1 MKAAVIEICW
11 SSPVM
16 RRKEKVLH
24 NKWASNTPTS
34 GVTVAAAQPNET
46 VMRVGSSAPL
56 SLQAAICLHFIL
68 LTFLCCSKRWRN
80 TMEEHFL
87 HLFPQVVVIFCCLCS
102 VCVFKE
108 NSRERDL
115 RFLCQLVGMRQQRN
129 AVQKGSKVKKSER
142 TLPYRGAMVSAWA
155 SWGERRRRTA
165 GRRVFSSASSEL
177 GE

>member
-129 AVQKGSKVKKSER
+129 AVQKGSKVKK
-142 TLPYRGAMVSAWA
+142 VSARFLTGVPW
-155 SWGERRRRTA
+155 WVHEPPEGRGVGVLLVGECFLVQA
-165 GRRVFSSASSEL
+165 VS
-177 GE
+177 